1 MYRFFIKNGNIYSV
15 DIQFSKYRFTV
26 FPMIYMY
33 LYESSFKLEIGL
45 FSFIIEVSK
54 FRNMSKGEVNNMLD
68 GLKV

>member
-1 MYRFFIKNGNIYSV
+1 
-15 DIQFSKYRFTV
+15 
-26 FPMIYMY
+26 MIYMY
-33 LYESSFKLEIGL
+33 LYESSFKVEIGL